1 MVSHYHFQVE
11 EDDDDDEG
19 NVVRYNRMVKQDRG
33 SSHDSCEA
41 LDCGCEEEEALLVQ
55 ELLMCGEKA

>member
-1 MVSHYHFQVE
+1 M
-11 EDDDDDEG
+11 
-19 NVVRYNRMVKQDRG
+19 RYNRMVKQDRR
-33 SSHDSCEA
+33 SSYDSCEA